1 MCALILSCLCMSHHY
16 NFAGL
21 SFAFAAI
28 FLDDIFTERFAVY
41 DRSLKNL
48 DTINLW
54 KDGIFENKDFI

>member
-1 MCALILSCLCMSHHY
+1 MSHHY